1 MKTHVLSFRSAA
13 SFVTCAAVF
22 TMLLSAPSSSQG
34 ANVPTPFERS
44 LALWRQG
51 DKAAAIDQFVK
62 IDWNSKPVLSAKS
75 PLAAKEKDLPAMSAV
90 AREKLMGE
98 VMPLLKDLKEL
109 GTAVKAKANAAQDV
123 ALRKDYLM
131 AVDKCGMAL
140 DEPDALKIVQLT
152 AKSLRKMVAP
162 K

>member
-1 MKTHVLSFRSAA
+1 MKTRPLSVRSAA
-13 SFVTCAAVF
+13 SLVACAAVF
-22 TMLLSAPSSSQG
+22 TILFSATSSSQG

-51 DKAAAIDQFVK
+51 DKSTAIDQFVK

-75 PLAAKEKDLPAMSAV
+75 PLAAKEKDLPAMSA
-90 AREKLMGE
+90 AGREKLMGE
-98 VMPLLKDLKEL
+98 VMPLLKDVKQLAS
-109 GTAVKAKANAAQDV
+109 AVKAKADAAQDV

-131 AVDKCGMAL
+131 AVDKCGLAL
-140 DEPDALKIVQLT
+140 DTQDALKIVQLT
-152 AKSLRKMVAP
+152 GKSLRKMAAP